1 MGFPFFGETLQMV
14 LQPGQARRGG
24 RDYRWDRGEPEARS
38 SPAPPHARLST
49 AFLSQRG
56 KFLQMKRRKYG
67 FIYKTHLFG
76 RPTVRV
82 MGADN
87 VRRILLGEHR
97 LVSVHW
103 PASVRTILGSGCLSN
118 LHDSSHKQRKKV
130 IMQAFS
136 REALQ
141 CYVPVITEEV
151 GNCLEQW
158 LSCGERGL
166 LVYPQVKRLMF
177 RIAMRI
183 LLGCESR
190 LASGGDAEQQLV
202 EAFEEMTRNLFS
214 LPIDVPFSGL
224 YRGMKARNLI
234 HARIEENIR
243 AKICGLRAAEAGAG
257 YKDALQ
263 LLIEHSWERGERL
276 DMQASGSFGR
286 STAEFGLEVFQLKQ
300 SSTELLFGGHE
311 TTASAATSLITY
323 LGLYP
328 HVLQKVREE
337 LKSKDLLCKT
347 NQDNKLDIETLE
359 QLKYIGCVIKETLRL
374 NPPVP
379 GGFRV
384 ALKTFELNGYQ
395 IPKGWNVIYSICDT
409 HDVADI
415 FTNKEEF
422 NPDRFMLPHPDDASR
437 TEHALRRVSEKKEMR
452 APCKEKLE
460 PFGDGTATCERAS
473 SLSLGASEQERG
485 N

>member
-14 LQPGQARRGG
+14 LQ
-24 RDYRWDRGEPEARS
+24 RS
-38 SPAPPHARLST
+38 
-49 AFLSQRG
+49 

-97 LVSVHW
+97 LVSVQW

-118 LHDSSHKQRKKV
+118 LHDSLHKQRKKV
-130 IMQAFS
+130 IMRAFS

-141 CYVPVITEEV
+141 CYVPVIAEEV
-151 GNCLEQW
+151 GSCLEQW
-158 LSCGERGL
+158 LSCGESGL

-183 LLGCESR
+183 LMGCESR
-190 LASGGDAEQQLV
+190 LASGGEAEQQLV

-224 YRGMKARNLI
+224 YRGLKARNLI

-243 AKICGLRAAEAGAG
+243 AKICGLRAAEADGG

-276 DMQASGSFGR
+276 DMQA
-286 STAEFGLEVFQLKQ
+286 LKQ

-328 HVLQKVREE
+328 HVLQKLREE
-337 LKSKDLLCKT
+337 LKSKGLLCKG
-347 NQDNKLDIETLE
+347 NQDNKLDMEILE
-359 QLKYIGCVIKETLRL
+359 QLKYTGCVIKETLRL

-384 ALKTFELNGYQ
+384 ALKTFELNL
-395 IPKGWNVIYSICDT
+395 ITPPRISVIFFLLKVEFQFVSPLDFIIFCRDT
-409 HDVADI
+409 
-415 FTNKEEF
+415 
-422 NPDRFMLPHPDDASR
+422 RFPRAGMLSTVSVILTMLPISSPTRRNSILTAFCCLTRRMHPGSASF
-437 TEHALRRVSEKKEMR
+437 H
-452 APCKEKLE
+452 LE
-460 PFGDGTATCERAS
+460 EA
-473 SLSLGASEQERG
+473 LGAA
-485 N
+485 